1 MVSMMQPVFKVFSLY
16 LLLMIS
22 ACQSKTDEV
31 RQQAAEESPRLV
43 VVVNYP
49 LQFIVESLVGPEF
62 QIMNPVP
69 PNENPETWLPGNA
82 TTQTIQQA
90 DLIVTNGADFA
101 DWVKKL
107 SLPRSKVLRTSLAIK
122 DALITVPDFEVHSH
136 GAGGAHSHAGTVA
149 FFWLDPRLMARQAEA
164 IAERL
169 IKLDPGSEKTIRANL
184 EKLNDSLK
192 PLNHQLDQLRED
204 YPGLNWYSRRP
215 VYQYLAKRCDWTM
228 HHLHWKSNEKPNQED
243 WKQLKTLQKQ
253 QKISLMLCESE
264 PTEELV
270 RELAEQGITVFTL
283 NPLTV
288 APAQGDYVS
297 NMQQQLTHLQMF
309 LKQQQKNPLQK
320 TNIDA
325 DSL

>member
-1 MVSMMQPVFKVFSLY
+1 MRTVFQYF
-16 LLLMIS
+16 LLVLTIS
-22 ACQSKTDEV
+22 ACQSKTDTV
-31 RQQAAEESPRLV
+31 QQQAKKESPRLV

-62 QIMNPVP
+62 QVLNPVP
-69 PNENPETWLPGNA
+69 PDENPESWLPDDA
-82 TTQTIQQA
+82 TIQSIQQA

-122 DALITVPDFEVHSH
+122 DALITVPDFEVHRH
-136 GAGGAHSHAGTVA
+136 GSGGAHSHAGTVA
-149 FFWLDPRLMARQAEA
+149 FFWLDPRLMSRQAEA
-164 IAERL
+164 VAERL
-169 IKLDPGSEKTIRANL
+169 IKLDSESETEIRANL
-184 EKLNDSLK
+184 EKLNVSLK
-192 PLNHQLDQLRED
+192 PLNQQLDQIHEE
-204 YPGLNWYSRRP
+204 YPGLHWYSRRP

-228 HHLHWKSNEKPNQED
+228 HHLHWKSSEKPNLED
-243 WKQLKTLQKQ
+243 WQQLKTLQEQ

-264 PTEELV
+264 PADQLIHK
-270 RELAEQGITVFTL
+270 LAEQGITVFTL

-309 LKQQQKNPLQK
+309 LKQQQKISTPENQ
-320 TNIDA
+320 
-325 DSL
+325 

>member
-1 MVSMMQPVFKVFSLY
+1 MRPLISKIVLLTLVFFSGCQPAANEAK
-16 LLLMIS
+16 
-22 ACQSKTDEV
+22 
-31 RQQAAEESPRLV
+31 QQETNQGPRLV

-49 LQFIVESLVGPEF
+49 LQFIVDSLSGPEF
-62 QIMNPVP
+62 QILNPVP
-69 PNENPETWLPGNA
+69 PDENPETWLPGDA
-82 TTQTIQQA
+82 TIQTIQQA

-107 SLPRSKVLRTSLAIK
+107 SLPRSKVLRTSLALK

-136 GAGGAHSHAGTVA
+136 GSGGAHSHAGTVA

-169 IKLDPGSEKTIRANL
+169 IQLDPESEKTIRANL
-184 EKLNDSLK
+184 EKLNASLK
-192 PLNHQLDQLRED
+192 PLNQQLDQIQAE

-228 HHLHWKSNEKPNQED
+228 HHLHWKSISKPNQED
-243 WKQLKTLQKQ
+243 WKQLQSLQEQ
-253 QKISLMLCESE
+253 QKLSLMLCESE
-264 PTEELV
+264 PDEEVITRLKD
-270 RELAEQGITVFTL
+270 QGISVFAL

-288 APAQGDYVS
+288 APANGDYVS

-309 LKQQQKNPLQK
+309 LNQQKKSPPSEK
-320 TNIDA
+320 
-325 DSL
+325 

>member
-1 MVSMMQPVFKVFSLY
+1 MQSVLKVFSLF
-16 LLLMIS
+16 LLLTIS
-22 ACQSKTDEV
+22 ACQSKTDEI
-31 RQQAAEESPRLV
+31 QEQAAEEGPRLV

-62 QIMNPVP
+62 QILNPVP
-69 PNENPETWLPGNA
+69 PDEDPETWLPGDA
-82 TTQTIQQA
+82 TIQTIQQA
-90 DLIVTNGADFA
+90 DLIITNGADFA

-136 GAGGAHSHAGTVA
+136 GTGGAHSHAGTVA

-169 IKLDPGSEKTIRANL
+169 IKLDPESEKTIRANL
-184 EKLNDSLK
+184 EKLNVSLK
-192 PLNHQLDQLRED
+192 PLNQQLDQIQEE
-204 YPGLNWYSRRP
+204 YPGLHWYSRRP

-228 HHLHWKSNEKPNQED
+228 HHLHWKSNSKPNQED
-243 WKQLKTLQKQ
+243 WERLKTLQEQ
-253 QKISLMLCESE
+253 QKLSLMLCETE
-264 PTEELV
+264 PDEELASK
-270 RELAEQGITVFTL
+270 LAEQGIAVFTL

-297 NMQQQLTHLQMF
+297 NMQQQLTHLQTF
-309 LKQQQKNPLQK
+309 LKQLQK
-320 TNIDA
+320 SSTPEKQ
-325 DSL
+325 